1 MLRHTRLARRAA
13 KRPGHLSPSSLAF
26 RAHRR
31 YLRGQSEIE
40 DWTAPVPWDRAAAP
54 CLDFAA
60 FNKSELNSVA
70 KTTPIEFI
78 RQVQAETR
86 KVVWPTRRET
96 IMTGVMV
103 MIMTTLLAVFFFG
116 IDTIFEAIVKMLLSL
131 AN

>member
-1 MLRHTRLARRAA
+1 LLSGRTGAICAVNPKSRIGRR
-13 KRPGHLSPSSLAF
+13 RFLGT
-26 RAHRR
+26 
-31 YLRGQSEIE
+31 GQRSHVSISC
-40 DWTAPVPWDRAAAP
+40 V
-54 CLDFAA
+54 L
-60 FNKSELNSVA
+60 KSELNSVA
-70 KTTPIEFI
+70 KTTPIEFF

-96 IMTGVMV
+96 VMTGVMV